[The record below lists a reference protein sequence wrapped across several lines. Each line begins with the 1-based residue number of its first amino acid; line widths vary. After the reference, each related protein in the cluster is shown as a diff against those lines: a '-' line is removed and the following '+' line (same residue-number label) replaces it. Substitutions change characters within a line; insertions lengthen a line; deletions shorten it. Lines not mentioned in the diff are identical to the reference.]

1 MPGLRDIAAKLRRT
15 VTIAGEAISVRG
27 LTANE
32 MAELLGEHPELGKL
46 MSIGIAGVDADAMQA
61 QLPDW
66 IAKTIAIG
74 TSANGKPPEPSEIDE
89 ARALP
94 GAAALD
100 LVAAIAELSLPRAV
114 VRPFV
119 ALIADGE
126 AEPFADTGRAPG
138 TR

>member
-1 MPGLRDIAAKLRRT
+1 MPGLKDIAKKLRRT
-15 VTIAGEAISVRG
+15 VRIADEDISVRG

-46 MSIGIAGVDADAMQA
+46 MANGVGGVDGDALKDQA
-61 QLPDW
+61 PDW
-66 IAKTIAIG
+66 IAKLIALG
-74 TSANGKPPEPSEIDE
+74 VSNGKAPEPEDIED

-100 LVAAIAELSLPRAV
+100 LVAAIAELSMPRAV

-119 ALIADGE
+119 ALITDGD
-126 AEPFADTGRAPG
+126 AEPFADTGKAQD